1 MFNKKLYKKLLN
13 FRSHSGSQSQED
25 FRDWLG
31 DYIYEN
37 YKDVLIETDNY
48 GNLYVTKSKSSQSTL
63 NCVIAHLDINQSV
76 KTENFSVVE
85 AGDFIVGINNDTG
98 HQIGLGHDDKTG
110 VYFALKALSKF
121 DNIKCFFPL
130 DEEIGCKGSRESNDE
145 FFENVGFMVQLDRRG
160 YNEISQYTNG
170 HSTVTSKT
178 KLILAPILARY
189 NFIWADTIS
198 TDVGVLIQKY
208 GIQGTN
214 ISCGYMNE
222 HRDNE
227 TLNVLRYETCEKFA
241 MSILSKTNDVY
252 YHMPIEKKYN
262 QSTSTAVKPSNNVTT
277 TSTTASNSTI
287 KPIAIDTEKKNISKV
302 VTDSKETSVKPDL
315 KVSEINPQNFK
326 KENVFDED
334 VAKEDILYREIES
347 LYDDVLM
354 TSDDFL
360 TFISKVNL
368 IYTEWQ
374 ELDESYD
381 KDVLLARLYTV
392 ITDIDF
398 SMETDMLTTKFSD
411 ILNSWLEA
419 CRIYSEN
426 GCTQEDLEELAS
438 IY

>member
-1 MFNKKLYKKLLN
+1 
-13 FRSHSGSQSQED
+13 
-25 FRDWLG
+25 
-31 DYIYEN
+31 
-37 YKDVLIETDNY
+37 
-48 GNLYVTKSKSSQSTL
+48 
-63 NCVIAHLDINQSV
+63 
-76 KTENFSVVE
+76 
-85 AGDFIVGINNDTG
+85 
-98 HQIGLGHDDKTG
+98 
-110 VYFALKALSKF
+110 
-121 DNIKCFFPL
+121 
-130 DEEIGCKGSRESNDE
+130 
-145 FFENVGFMVQLDRRG
+145 
-160 YNEISQYTNG
+160 
-170 HSTVTSKT
+170 
-178 KLILAPILARY
+178 
-189 NFIWADTIS
+189 
-198 TDVGVLIQKY
+198 
-208 GIQGTN
+208 
-214 ISCGYMNE
+214 MNE

-252 YHMPIEKKYN
+252 YYMPIEKKYN
-262 QSTSTAVKPSNNVTT
+262 QTTGTTGTAAKPSNNVTT

-287 KPIAIDTEKKNISKV
+287 KPVAIDTEKKNISKV

-392 ITDIDF
+392 ITDVDF
-398 SMETDMLTTKFSD
+398 SMKTNMLTTKFSD

-438 IY
+438 VY